1 MYGYTKL
8 TRNWNRLLISGL
20 FNPTW
25 RRKYRV
31 VDTDFISTLVHG
43 KICQCKNRN
52 PDSSVVG
59 PDMVLWPK
67 MFVWNW
73 KCSERRIFLPN
84 MKSLWTALLS
94 IWNEACHKMTPLL
107 GCEKIYHCRGKK
119 SRKNSLVVST
129 ILNNISNSLDK
140 TTRGMRASFFKKLHH
155 SAAGKFRQQS
165 SFSYFPSGTRTKD
178 TVLFCTKVVRFDF
191 VGTAFQ
197 IDRWYGHDK
206 SVRFVS
212 GRSLFE
218 FD

>member
-1 MYGYTKL
+1 MKKK
-8 TRNWNRLLISGL
+8 IQSGRHWFY
-20 FNPTW
+20 FNTGS
-25 RRKYRV
+25 RKNMPMQKQKPRQLSSW
-31 VDTDFISTLVHG
+31 TGHG
-43 KICQCKNRN
+43 FMAQNK
-52 PDSSVVG
+52 
-59 PDMVLWPK
+59 
-67 MFVWNW
+67 FVWNW

-191 VGTAFQ
+191 VGRAFQ